1 MPKINIYEQE
11 NISIGQLSAT
21 ESNVLVPLFV
31 KDDTN
36 LQVTRYSNVRAFK
49 TAIPT
54 SNVTLIGDGI
64 DPSYYMICELIG
76 KGLPVYVKP
85 HKPTAEEGADVD
97 SMGIGSFANEA
108 AAETALSTLISSN
121 GLFEEFKD
129 KNLYNIKFITTGAHA
144 NALVVSTESSAGT
157 TYTMGGCYNALAA
170 IAKDRTDA
178 LALVELQADTD
189 TNVNNDSSNPTNI
202 ISRAQMLSLDASHMY
217 SAIFYPWGTYNC
229 SYSDDTTTCNL
240 PACFGYLSAFANSII
255 TNDDWLAASGVARGY
270 IPSLSTLNYNV
281 GDALMSVLQGDSD
294 TYNNTSVSLYCYINP
309 IMYKGS
315 YGVRVWGNKVG
326 YKEPGG
332 DNTSYRTYLN
342 VRMLICD
349 IKKQMYASANRV
361 TFEPNDDITWINFK
375 GLNNVLLDRMQS
387 GRGLVWYSWKKE
399 ITTEKATIN
408 ATLFI
413 QPIEA
418 VEYFNLTVVLTDQGV
433 SVVEEI

>member
-1 MPKINIYEQE
+1 MPKINIYEKE

-36 LQVTRYSNVRAFK
+36 LQVTRYSNARAFK

-54 SNVTLIGDGI
+54 NNVTLIGDGI

-85 HKPTAEEGADVD
+85 HKVTAEDGADVD
-97 SMGIGSFANEA
+97 SEGIGSFADEA
-108 AAETALSTLISSN
+108 AAETALSNLIKG

-144 NALVVSTESSAGT
+144 NALVVSIETSEGT
-157 TYTMGGCYNALAA
+157 TYTMGGCYDDLAA
-170 IAKDRTDA
+170 IAQNRTDA
-178 LALVELQADTD
+178 LALVEFQADTD
-189 TNVNNDSSNPTNI
+189 TNVNNDSNNPTNI
-202 ISRAQMLSLDASHMY
+202 ISRAQMLSLGASHMY
-217 SAIFYPWGTYNC
+217 SAIFYPWGTYKC
-229 SYSDDTTTCNL
+229 SYSNDIDSCNF

-255 TNDDWLAASGVARGY
+255 TNDDWLAASGVSRGY
-270 IPSLSTLNYNV
+270 VPGLSTLNYNV
-281 GDALMSVLQGDSD
+281 GDALMHILQGDE
-294 TYNNTSVSLYCYINP
+294 TTLNGNSVSMSCYINP

-315 YGVRVWGNKVG
+315 YGIRVWGNKVG

-349 IKKQMYASANRV
+349 IAKQMYASATRV

-375 GLNNVLLDRMQS
+375 GLNNTLLDRMQS
-387 GRGLVWYSWKKE
+387 GRGIDWYSWQRE
-399 ITTEKATIN
+399 DTPEKAKIV
-408 ATLFI
+408 ATLYVK
-413 QPIEA
+413 PIEA
-418 VEYFNLTVVLTDQGV
+418 VEYFDLTVTLTDQGA
-433 SVVEEI
+433 SVTEEI

>member
-1 MPKINIYEQE
+1 MPKINIYEKE

-36 LQVTRYSNVRAFK
+36 LQVTRYSNARAFK

-54 SNVTLIGDGI
+54 SNVTLIGNGI

-85 HKPTAEEGADVD
+85 HKVTAEDGADVD
-97 SMGIGSFANEA
+97 SEGIGSFADEA
-108 AAETALSTLISSN
+108 AAETALSTLISSK
-121 GLFEEFKD
+121 GLFDEFKD

-144 NALVVSTESSAGT
+144 NALVVSTETSEGT
-157 TYTMGGCYNALAA
+157 TYTMGGCYNAIAA
-170 IAKDRTDA
+170 IAQNRTDA

-189 TNVNNDSSNPTNI
+189 VNVNNDSNNPTNI

-217 SAIFYPWGTYNC
+217 SAIFYPWGIYNC
-229 SYSDDTTTCNL
+229 SYSDDITTCNL

-255 TNDDWLAASGVARGY
+255 TNDDWLAASGVSRGY

-294 TYNNTSVSLYCYINP
+294 TYNNTSVTLYCYINP

-315 YGVRVWGNKVG
+315 YGIRVWGNKVA

-349 IKKQMYASANRV
+349 IKKQMYASATRV

-375 GLNNVLLDRMQS
+375 GLNNTLLDRMQS

-399 ITTEKATIN
+399 ITTEKATIK

-418 VEYFNLTVVLTDQGV
+418 VEYFDLTVVLTDQGV
-433 SVVEEI
+433 NVVEEI